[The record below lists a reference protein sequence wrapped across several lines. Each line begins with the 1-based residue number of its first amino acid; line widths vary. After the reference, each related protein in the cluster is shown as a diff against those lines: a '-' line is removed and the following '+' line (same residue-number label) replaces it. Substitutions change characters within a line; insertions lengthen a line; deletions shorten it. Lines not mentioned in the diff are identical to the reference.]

1 MKFISPKTDFAFKK
15 IFGSSD
21 SKDILISFLNALIY
35 DEQPTI
41 KDLEI
46 IDPYNSRPIVDLKDS
61 YLDVKAVLK
70 NGTTVIIEMQLL
82 YVGAFEKRV
91 VYNLAKT
98 YGNQLESGARYS
110 QLKPVI
116 ALTITDFIMFK
127 NSPKVISKFSFK
139 EDQDL
144 FDYPHQEM
152 KMVFVELPKFNKTL
166 EEIDHLAE
174 KWIYFLKETPN
185 LQVIPP
191 KMAEV
196 PELDKALNIA
206 NRANVSLTEL
216 EEMQKREMWIED
228 RRGEI
233 TFAKEQG
240 LAEGLAQGIS
250 QGISQGVAQGQM
262 GIILRQLERRFEE
275 VPESAIAKIQELSV
289 DQLAEL
295 AIAILDLDNLEDLSQ
310 WLQQKLGS

>member
-1 MKFISPKTDFAFKK
+1 MKFISPKTDLAFKK

-41 KDLEI
+41 QDLEI
-46 IDPYNSRPIVDLKDS
+46 VDPYNPKPIVDLKDS
-61 YLDVKAVLK
+61 YLDVKAVLN
-70 NGTTVIIEMQLL
+70 NGSTVIIEMQLL

-98 YGNQLESGARYS
+98 YGNQLGSGGRYAE
-110 QLKPVI
+110 LKPVI
-116 ALTITDFIMFK
+116 ALTITDFIMLR
-127 NSPKVISKFSFK
+127 NSPEVISKFSFK
-139 EDQDL
+139 EERAL
-144 FDYPHQEM
+144 FDYPHQELRL
-152 KMVFVELPKFNKTL
+152 VFVELPKFNKTL
-166 EEIDHLAE
+166 EEIDRLAE

-191 KMAEV
+191 KLAAV
-196 PELDKALNIA
+196 PELDKALKIA
-206 NRANVSLTEL
+206 NRASLSVTEL
-216 EEMQKREMWIED
+216 EEIQRREMWIED

-240 LAEGLAQGIS
+240 LAQGLAQGI
-250 QGISQGVAQGQM
+250 AQGQM
-262 GIILRQLERRFEE
+262 GLILRQLERRFGE
-275 VPESAIAKIQELSV
+275 VPESAIAQIQQLSV

-295 AIAILDLDNLEDLSQ
+295 AIAILDLHNLEDLSQ
-310 WLQQKLGS
+310 WLQQKLSR

>member
-1 MKFISPKTDFAFKK
+1 
-15 IFGSSD
+15 
-21 SKDILISFLNALIY
+21 
-35 DEQPTI
+35 
-41 KDLEI
+41 
-46 IDPYNSRPIVDLKDS
+46 
-61 YLDVKAVLK
+61 
-70 NGTTVIIEMQLL
+70 VIIEMQLL

-91 VYNLAKT
+91 VDNLAKT

-127 NSPKVISKFSFK
+127 NSPEVISKFSFK
-139 EDQDL
+139 EDRAL

-196 PELDKALNIA
+196 PELDKALKIA

-240 LAEGLAQGIS
+240 LAQGLAEGRLE
-250 QGISQGVAQGQM
+250 GISQGVVQGQM
-262 GIILRQLERRFEE
+262 GVILRQLERRFGE
-275 VPESAIAKIQELSV
+275 VPESAIAQIQQLSV

-295 AIAILDLDNLEDLSQ
+295 AIAILDLHNLEDLSQ
-310 WLQQKLGS
+310 WLQEKLSH